1 MIHLITGGSGS
12 GKSEYAE
19 KLLTSSGKKENP
31 YIYIAT
37 MKPYGEET
45 RKKIERHHKLRQGKG
60 FETIERYIDLK
71 SLSLPRNQ
79 GVLLECISNLAAN
92 ELFTEDGSMCDPKK
106 AKDEI
111 VEGILKIAFQ
121 TETLVIVTNEVA
133 SDVEDYSEETRQ
145 YISLIGSVNRQIAN
159 MADTVTEV
167 VYGIPVMLK

>member
-19 KLLTSSGKKENP
+19 KLLTGSVKKENP
-31 YIYIAT
+31 YFYIAT

-45 RKKIERHHKLRQGKG
+45 LKKIERHHKLRRGKG
-60 FETIERYIDLK
+60 FKTIERYTDLK
-71 SLSLPRNQ
+71 NLSLPKNQ

-92 ELFTEDGSMCDPKK
+92 ELFLEDGTMCDPEKV
-106 AKDEI
+106 KDEI
-111 VEGILKIAFQ
+111 MGGILKIASQ
-121 TETLVIVTNEVA
+121 TENLVIVTNEVA

-145 YISLIGSVNRQIAN
+145 YISIIESVNRQMAN

-167 VYGIPVMLK
+167 VYGIPVTLK

>member
-19 KLLTSSGKKENP
+19 NILTRENKSGSP
-31 YIYIAT
+31 YLYIAT

-45 RKKIERHHKLRQGKG
+45 LKKIDRHHKLRRGKG
-60 FETIERYIDLK
+60 FETIERYTDLK
-71 SLSLPRNQ
+71 NLSLPKNQ

-92 ELFTEDGSMCDPKK
+92 ELFLEDGTMCDLKK
-106 AKDEI
+106 AEDEI
-111 VEGILKIAFQ
+111 VEGVLKITSQ

-133 SDVEDYSEETRQ
+133 SDAEDYSEETRQ
-145 YISLIGSVNRQIAN
+145 YISLIGSVNRKIAN

-167 VYGIPVMLK
+167 VYGIPVTLK

>member
-19 KLLTSSGKKENP
+19 KLFTGNGAKENT
-31 YIYIAT
+31 YFYIAT

-45 RKKIERHHKLRQGKG
+45 LKKIERHHKLRRGKG
-60 FETIERYIDLK
+60 FETIERYTDLK
-71 SLSLPRNQ
+71 SLSLPKNQ
-79 GVLLECISNLAAN
+79 GVLLECISNLVAN
-92 ELFTEDGSMCDPKK
+92 ELFLEDGSMCDLKK
-106 AKDEI
+106 AEDEI
-111 VEGILKIAFQ
+111 VEGVLKITSQ
-121 TETLVIVTNEVA
+121 TEMLVIVTNEVA
-133 SDVEDYSEETRQ
+133 SDLEDYSEQTRQ